1 MRWAAALLVFSLP
14 VMAEELTTSSVLPAL
29 SGFTTSGSTNATGGT
44 GHASAGGGTYTSSF
58 DVPLTEAEVQRGF
71 TLNSALTVSSHSSN
85 SVLAT
90 CSSITQAS
98 DCRDIFRLTLSLMDL
113 TSTVVEK
120 FEHEIELD
128 YSGLENYSFTDKVG
142 LNSYATLTGEFELY
156 GIDAGYHS
164 GMYGPVFSDPTLKFI
179 YESAVEQ
186 QLLDQIAQLA
196 VQIAFA
202 PPPPPVIEVTS
213 APPAAEQPSTMMTS
227 VDQTAP
233 PPPPTVETIGPAP
246 VEQQQQQQQQQQ
258 QEETEV
264 EAAVEAEIEATEPER
279 EPEPTEPGAET
290 EVETE
295 PEAETEV
302 ASEAVPPRR
311 TRKEKVKAAA
321 EKVAKKIAPSQRYT
335 AASQTT
341 MMVVMNMLAGKIVT
355 DLTVPDTPGFFP
367 VRGMDDTRSMSDPLI
382 DYTLFGKSNAAHEAL
397 IQSEWSR

>member
-1 MRWAAALLVFSLP
+1 
-14 VMAEELTTSSVLPAL
+14 MAEELTTSNVLPAL

-246 VEQQQQQQQQQQ
+246 VEQQQQQQQQ
-258 QEETEV
+258 EETEV

-341 MMVVMNMLAGKIVT
+341 VMVVMNMLAGKIVT

-367 VRGMDDTRSMSDPLI
+367 ALGMDDTRSMSDPLI

>member
-14 VMAEELTTSSVLPAL
+14 AMAEELTTSNVLPAL
-29 SGFTTSGSTNATGGT
+29 SDFTTSGSTNATGGT

-246 VEQQQQQQQQQQ
+246 VEQQQQQQQ
-258 QEETEV
+258 EETEV

>member
-1 MRWAAALLVFSLP
+1 MRWAVALLVFSLP
-14 VMAEELTTSSVLPAL
+14 VMAEELTTSNVLPAL

-246 VEQQQQQQQQQQ
+246 VEQQQQQ
-258 QEETEV
+258 EETEV

-341 MMVVMNMLAGKIVT
+341 VMVVMNMLAGKIVT

>member
-14 VMAEELTTSSVLPAL
+14 AMAEELTTSNVLPAL

-156 GIDAGYHS
+156 GVDAGYHS

-246 VEQQQQQQQQQQ
+246 VEQQQQQQQ
-258 QEETEV
+258 EETEV

-341 MMVVMNMLAGKIVT
+341 VMVVMNMLAGKIVT

>member
-1 MRWAAALLVFSLP
+1 MRWAVALLVFSLP
-14 VMAEELTTSSVLPAL
+14 VMAEELTTSNVLPAL

-246 VEQQQQQQQQQQ
+246 VEQQQQQQQ
-258 QEETEV
+258 EETEV

>member
-14 VMAEELTTSSVLPAL
+14 VMAEELTTSNVLPAL

-246 VEQQQQQQQQQQ
+246 VEQQQQQ
-258 QEETEV
+258 EETEV

-341 MMVVMNMLAGKIVT
+341 VMVVMNMLAGKIVT

>member
-14 VMAEELTTSSVLPAL
+14 VMAEELTTSNVLPAL

-246 VEQQQQQQQQQQ
+246 VEQQQQQQQ
-258 QEETEV
+258 EETEV

>member
-14 VMAEELTTSSVLPAL
+14 VMAEELTTSNVLPAL

-156 GIDAGYHS
+156 GVDAGYHS

-246 VEQQQQQQQQQQ
+246 VEQQQQQ
-258 QEETEV
+258 EETEV

-341 MMVVMNMLAGKIVT
+341 VMVVMNMLAGKIVT

>member
-14 VMAEELTTSSVLPAL
+14 AMAEELTTSNVLPAL

-156 GIDAGYHS
+156 GVDAGYHS

-246 VEQQQQQQQQQQ
+246 VEQQQQQQ

>member
-14 VMAEELTTSSVLPAL
+14 VMAEELTTSNVLPAL

-246 VEQQQQQQQQQQ
+246 VEQQQQQQQ
-258 QEETEV
+258 EETEV

-341 MMVVMNMLAGKIVT
+341 VMVVMNMLAGKIVT

-367 VRGMDDTRSMSDPLI
+367 ALGMDDTRSMSDPLI

>member
-14 VMAEELTTSSVLPAL
+14 AMAEELTTSNVLPAL

-71 TLNSALTVSSHSSN
+71 TLNSSLTVSSHISN

-164 GMYGPVFSDPTLKFI
+164 GMYGPVFSDPALKFI

-186 QLLDQIAQLA
+186 QILDQIAQLG

-202 PPPPPVIEVTS
+202 PPPSPVIEVTS

-227 VDQTAP
+227 VDQPAP
-233 PPPPTVETIGPAP
+233 PPPPTIETIGPAP
-246 VEQQQQQQQQQQ
+246 VEQQQQ
-258 QEETEV
+258 EETQV
-264 EAAVEAEIEATEPER
+264 EEAVEAEIEATELEMEPER
-279 EPEPTEPGAET
+279 EPEPTEPGAEAEAEA
-290 EVETE
+290 EVE

-302 ASEAVPPRR
+302 ASEAAPPRR
-311 TRKEKVKAAA
+311 TRKEKVKAAV

-341 MMVVMNMLAGKIVT
+341 MMVIMNMLAGKIVT

-367 VRGMDDTRSMSDPLI
+367 ALGMDDTRSMSDPLI

>member
-14 VMAEELTTSSVLPAL
+14 VMAEELTTSNVLPAL

-246 VEQQQQQQQQQQ
+246 VEQQQQQQ
-258 QEETEV
+258 EETEV

-341 MMVVMNMLAGKIVT
+341 VMVVMNMLAGKIVT

>member
-14 VMAEELTTSSVLPAL
+14 VMAEELTTSNVLPAL

-246 VEQQQQQQQQQQ
+246 VEQQQQQQQ
-258 QEETEV
+258 EETEV

-341 MMVVMNMLAGKIVT
+341 VMVVMNMLAGKIVT

>member
-14 VMAEELTTSSVLPAL
+14 VMAEELTTSNVLPAL

-246 VEQQQQQQQQQQ
+246 VEQQQH

-341 MMVVMNMLAGKIVT
+341 VMVVMNMLAGKIVT

>member
-1 MRWAAALLVFSLP
+1 MRWAVALLVFSLP
-14 VMAEELTTSSVLPAL
+14 VMAEELTTSNVLPAL

-246 VEQQQQQQQQQQ
+246 VEQQQQQ
-258 QEETEV
+258 EETEV

>member
-14 VMAEELTTSSVLPAL
+14 AMAEELTTSNVLPAL

-246 VEQQQQQQQQQQ
+246 VEQQQQQQQ
-258 QEETEV
+258 EETEV

-341 MMVVMNMLAGKIVT
+341 VMVVMNMLAGKIVT

>member
-14 VMAEELTTSSVLPAL
+14 VMAEELTTSNVLPAL

-246 VEQQQQQQQQQQ
+246 VEQQQQQQ
-258 QEETEV
+258 EETEV

-341 MMVVMNMLAGKIVT
+341 VMVVMNMLAGKIVT

-367 VRGMDDTRSMSDPLI
+367 ALGMDDTRSMSDPLI